1 MMGTT
6 KLLIDHGLVG
16 FDGLSAR
23 LAGADCIALFLRVF
37 ERSSLML
44 TQSGNLSS
52 RTIKLKFLRCLHLPH
67 LEAVS
72 SPQSVVR
79 WHQHYF
85 VCEYTWVYDAH
96 CSMIWAET

>member
-6 KLLIDHGLVG
+6 KLLIDYGLVG
-16 FDGLSAR
+16 FGESSAR
-23 LAGADCIALFLRVF
+23 LADCVALFLRVF

-52 RTIKLKFLRCLHLPH
+52 PIIKLKFLRCLHPPH

-79 WHQHYF
+79 WHRHYF
-85 VCEYTWVYDAH
+85 VCKYAQVYDAH
-96 CSMIWAET
+96 CSMIRAET